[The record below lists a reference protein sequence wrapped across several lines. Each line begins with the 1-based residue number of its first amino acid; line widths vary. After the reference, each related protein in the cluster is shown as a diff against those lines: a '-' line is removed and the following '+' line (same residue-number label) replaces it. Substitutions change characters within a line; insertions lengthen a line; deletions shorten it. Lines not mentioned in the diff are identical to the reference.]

1 MFRIDSA
8 KIEAGGCNTKGN
20 SIPIDDMYI
29 GYVKKKRFES
39 GFAQL
44 KKSRRNS
51 KRSITKHNLS
61 GD

>member
-39 GFAQL
+39 
-44 KKSRRNS
+44 
-51 KRSITKHNLS
+51 SIIYQVIEGSCKLLV
-61 GD
+61 GDRKAAE